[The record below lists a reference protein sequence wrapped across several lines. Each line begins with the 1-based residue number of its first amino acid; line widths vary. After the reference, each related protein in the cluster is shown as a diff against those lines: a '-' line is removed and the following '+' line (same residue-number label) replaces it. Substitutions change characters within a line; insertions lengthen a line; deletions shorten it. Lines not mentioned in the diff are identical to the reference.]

1 MTRYHYIKKLM
12 YLQYRLTM
20 LASSANCYCDT
31 RYSKWNSLVLYPPF
45 ENGAKTYQEAWDRT
59 CEAMRSI
66 DGLEDLK

>member
-12 YLQYRLTM
+12 YLQYRLGM
-20 LASSANCYCDT
+20 LASSKNYCYDT
-31 RYSKWNSLVLYPPF
+31 TYSRWNSMVLYPPF

>member
-12 YLQYRLTM
+12 YLEYRLGM
-20 LASSANCYCDT
+20 LASSKNYCCDT
-31 RYSKWNSLVLYPPF
+31 PYSKWNSMVLYPPF

-66 DGLEDLK
+66 DGLEDLR

>member
-12 YLQYRLTM
+12 YLEYRLGM
-20 LASSANCYCDT
+20 LASSKNYCYDT
-31 RYSKWNSLVLYPPF
+31 PYSKWNSMVLYPPF